1 MGYTPVVQ
9 ALLGTMFTW
18 GVTALGS
25 AMVFLIRDPNDPK
38 QAKFN
43 QQMLDSML
51 GFAAGVMIAA
61 SYWSLLAPA
70 IESAE
75 QAGYGQWAFIPAAFG
90 FALGGAAM
98 LAADILLP
106 V

>member
-1 MGYTPVVQ
+1 MIEGYTPVVQ

-51 GFAAGVMIAA
+51 VGC
-61 SYWSLLAPA
+61 P
-70 IESAE
+70 
-75 QAGYGQWAFIPAAFG
+75 
-90 FALGGAAM
+90 
-98 LAADILLP
+98 
-106 V
+106 